1 MTHALKLKLSA
12 DSLLSFDPAAADT
25 RRRFSG
31 IAHSG
36 KPFVRGN
43 TQYVVD
49 LSDIQTKPKT
59 AVLIEHDPH
68 RAAGVAVL
76 SVSAA
81 GLVAEGHLLDNEHGR
96 TIADAADAEFP
107 WEMSAYIDAKRYEEV
122 LAGSAVTV
130 NGTVINGP
138 ALVLRG
144 CAVREVSFTPVGV
157 DANTS
162 AVVLS
167 DGSPFDYQP
176 TETTMSMTPEEKQ
189 QFEAMQAKLSQLEAE
204 KAALQAEKH
213 AAEIHAK
220 LSAAGFKSDGNGG
233 YEGVSAASLQVLL
246 SADTAAA
253 EALIGDLSVKL
264 SASATGAAENK
275 APVPPALLSANLQ
288 GGEAEQAQGDGVKLS
303 AAEATNAQGQKYV

>member
-36 KPFVRGN
+36 KPFLQGSMQFVA
-43 TQYVVD
+43 D
-49 LSDIQTKPKT
+49 LDGIRFKAKT

-76 SVSAA
+76 SVVSGSLHAN
-81 GLVAEGHLLDNEHGR
+81 GDLLDNEHGK
-96 TIADAADAEFP
+96 TISEAADGGFP
-107 WEMSAYIDAKRYEEV
+107 WEMSAYIESRRYEEL
-122 LAGSAVTV
+122 LAGASATV
-130 NGTVINGP
+130 NGNTINGP
-138 ALVLRG
+138 AVIMRD
-144 CAVREVSFTPVGV
+144 CTVREVSFVAVGV

-176 TETTMSMTPEEKQ
+176 TEQSTMTPEEKQ
-189 QFEAMQAKLSQLEAE
+189 KFDEMQAKLSQLEAE

-233 YEGVSAASLQVLL
+233 YEGVSAASLQLLL

-253 EALIGDLSVKL
+253 EALIGDLAVKL
-264 SASATGAAENK
+264 SAGATDAAANK

-303 AAEATNAQGQKYV
+303 AATATNAQGKQYV

>member
-12 DSLLSFDPAAADT
+12 DSLLSFDPAADT

-36 KPFVRGN
+36 KPFLQGSMQFVA
-43 TQYVVD
+43 D
-49 LSDIQTKPKT
+49 LDGIRFKAKT

-76 SVSAA
+76 SVVSGSLHAN
-81 GLVAEGHLLDNEHGR
+81 GDLLDNEHGK
-96 TIADAADAEFP
+96 TISEAADGGFP
-107 WEMSAYIDAKRYEEV
+107 WEMSAYIESRRYEEL
-122 LAGSAVTV
+122 LAGVSATV
-130 NGTVINGP
+130 NGNTINGP
-138 ALVLRG
+138 AVIMRD
-144 CAVREVSFTPVGV
+144 CTVREVSFVAVGV

-176 TETTMSMTPEEKQ
+176 TEQSTMTPEEKQ
-189 QFEAMQAKLSQLEAE
+189 KFDEMQAKLSQLEAE
-204 KAALQAEKH
+204 KAVLQDEKH

-220 LSAAGFKSDGNGG
+220 LSAAGFKSDGKGG
-233 YEGVSAASLQVLL
+233 YEGVSAASLQLLL
-246 SADTAAA
+246 SADSAAA
-253 EALIGDLSVKL
+253 EALIGDLAVKL
-264 SASATGAAENK
+264 SAGAETNK

-303 AAEATNAQGQKYV
+303 ISTATNAQGKQYV